1 MSSTMQQKAIL
12 VIGMHR
18 SGTSAVSGLLAEMG
32 VFMGKTLFAAQ
43 KGVNEKGFYE
53 NSELVG
59 VNELILDRLLWSWD
73 DPLAASMDKYLPEL
87 DNAIENKGRRIIASD
102 YKNQSAWGMKDPRT
116 TLLLPFWQKVIDQS
130 NIEATYILMI
140 RSPLEVYASLKK
152 RDGFSLEKSLML
164 WINYTLSGY
173 FNSVDKNLFVLA
185 YERLLSNPQ
194 VVARELAMVASLDV
208 EFDPDSLNFIDKKL
222 KNQANINAPK
232 TPLTSIALKLF
243 DAFTEP
249 TVNHA
254 KVLETAAEYSK
265 FKNNLSPVLIE
276 HLISLKKEEVHF
288 RHLFMKA
295 YQSYW
300 WKVSWPVKMLE
311 QWLSKDK

>member
-1 MSSTMQQKAIL
+1 MRQKAIL

-59 VNELILDRLLWSWD
+59 LNEQILDRLLWSWD
-73 DPLAASMDKYLPEL
+73 DPLAACIDKHLPEL
-87 DNAIENKGRRIIASD
+87 DNAIENKGRRIIAND
-102 YKNQSAWGMKDPRT
+102 YENQSAWGMKDPRT

-130 NIEATYILMI
+130 DIEATYVLMI
-140 RSPLEVYASLKK
+140 RSPFEVYASLKK

-194 VVARELAMVASLDV
+194 VVAKELAMVASLDV
-208 EFDPDSLNFIDKKL
+208 EFDPDSLNFIDKNL
-222 KNQANINAPK
+222 KNQANINTPK

-254 KVLETAAEYSK
+254 KVVETATEYSK
-265 FKNNLSPVLIE
+265 YKKSLSPVLIE

-300 WKVSWPVKMLE
+300 WKISWPVKMFE